1 MSLTISLPKQH
12 LNNVKIYLDTVQMG
26 AYLNAVQMK
35 SGHPRGRPTKTK
47 EPVMTKTF
55 TRFLD
60 RSAGALMIA
69 LSLALG
75 AGVALIGA

>member
-1 MSLTISLPKQH
+1 
-12 LNNVKIYLDTVQMG
+12 
-26 AYLNAVQMK
+26 
-35 SGHPRGRPTKTK
+35 
-47 EPVMTKTF
+47 MTKTF